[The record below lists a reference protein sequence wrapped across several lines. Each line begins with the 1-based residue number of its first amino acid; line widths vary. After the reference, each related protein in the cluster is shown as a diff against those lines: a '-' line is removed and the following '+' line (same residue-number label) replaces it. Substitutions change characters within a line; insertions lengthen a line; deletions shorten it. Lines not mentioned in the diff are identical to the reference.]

1 MGNHARTLHKWF
13 EFDWFLGLD
22 DLALYMFWVRGH
34 SHGFTM
40 TGYSDAFD
48 GWGTMLRH
56 CTNGLNL
63 ILVPWFRRPGPSKF
77 FGKGYLTGIHKN
89 VVMDVLMVLLGG
101 DPCLDTV
108 RMAGLNMIGFLV
120 YKTWLFICVLG
131 SQKFAMTQ

>member
-1 MGNHARTLHKWF
+1 
-13 EFDWFLGLD
+13 
-22 DLALYMFWVRGH
+22 
-34 SHGFTM
+34 
-40 TGYSDAFD
+40 
-48 GWGTMLRH
+48 MLRH